1 MTSSPVE
8 ACCAIWVYVFYVDY
22 VAEPD
27 SGGFAVDLG
36 LTARCFDCML
46 AGLGPQFPQ
55 LCRLV
60 THSLDLIRTRV
71 DRTAED
77 LLDPI
82 QFADD
87 KPEGHAGSIPKEFG
101 RWTKAFVGGCKVDP
115 SSFDISDTL
124 IPTGLSI
131 DWLTYISFL
140 LVSWPTLSDRVR
152 TVKAKPLEFGLLID
166 PLVVLVHQDIAV
178 VTSVQPVPLLHLP
191 SLLGGK

>member
-115 SSFDISDTL
+115 SSFDISVRNAGFPERLPNRIYCIARLREGGTRSLRDANYREVYFSS
-124 IPTGLSI
+124 IGFGAHHVGSIHVDSDRSI
-131 DWLTYISFL
+131 D
-140 LVSWPTLSDRVR
+140 
-152 TVKAKPLEFGLLID
+152 
-166 PLVVLVHQDIAV
+166 
-178 VTSVQPVPLLHLP
+178 
-191 SLLGGK
+191 